1 MPVKNLKRILSSFK
15 LPENLK
21 EIELNSILEKISKRK
36 SINSNEKN
44 FLEKFESIQDDDLK
58 SFSLLSRQ
66 TATERINDIINNN
79 KTIIC
84 DLEDRDGKIGQ
95 AIIDTSNDYENE
107 LTILKFKNQ
116 QVFKMKD
123 NFLYNINYNLKK
135 NIYTLEKSDEFY
147 EKISSK

>member
-21 EIELNSILEKISKRK
+21 EIELNSILEKISKHI
-36 SINSNEKN
+36 SLNSNEKK
-44 FLEKFESIQDDDLK
+44 FLETFENVQDDDLK

-66 TATERINDIINNN
+66 TATEKIDDLINKN

-95 AIIDTSNDYENE
+95 AIIDTYNDYENE

-116 QVFKMKD
+116 QIFKMKD

>member
-1 MPVKNLKRILSSFK
+1 MPVKNFKRILSSFK
-15 LPENLK
+15 FPENLK
-21 EIELNSILEKISKRK
+21 EIELNTILEKISKHI
-36 SINSNEKN
+36 SLNSNEKK
-44 FLEKFESIQDDDLK
+44 FLETFESVKDDELK

-66 TATERINDIINNN
+66 TATEKINDIINQN

-84 DLEDRDGKIGQ
+84 ELEDRDGKIGQ
-95 AIIDTSNDYENE
+95 SIIDTKNDYENE
-107 LTILKFKNQ
+107 ITILKFKNQ

-147 EKISSK
+147 EKISAK

>member
-1 MPVKNLKRILSSFK
+1 MPVKNLRRIFSSFK

-44 FLEKFESIQDDDLK
+44 FLETFESIQDDDLK
-58 SFSLLSRQ
+58 NFSLLSRQ
-66 TATERINDIINNN
+66 TATEKINDIINKN

-84 DLEDRDGKIGQ
+84 ELEDRDGKIGQ
-95 AIIDTSNDYENE
+95 SIIDTSNDYENE
-107 LTILKFKNQ
+107 LTILKFKNK

-147 EKISSK
+147 EKISTK

>member
-1 MPVKNLKRILSSFK
+1 MSVKNLKRILSSFK

-36 SINSNEKN
+36 SINSNEKK

-66 TATERINDIINNN
+66 TATEKINDIINNN

>member
-1 MPVKNLKRILSSFK
+1 MPVKNLRRIFSSFK
-15 LPENLK
+15 LTENLK

-44 FLEKFESIQDDDLK
+44 FLETFESIQDDDLK

-66 TATERINDIINNN
+66 TATEKINDIINKN

-84 DLEDRDGKIGQ
+84 ELEDRDGKIGQ
-95 AIIDTSNDYENE
+95 SIIDTSNDYENE
-107 LTILKFKNQ
+107 LTILKFKNK

-147 EKISSK
+147 EKISAK

>member
-1 MPVKNLKRILSSFK
+1 
-15 LPENLK
+15 
-21 EIELNSILEKISKRK
+21 LEKISKHI
-36 SINSNEKN
+36 SLNSNEKN
-44 FLEKFESIQDDDLK
+44 FLETFESVKDDDLK

-66 TATERINDIINNN
+66 TATEKINDIINQN

-84 DLEDRDGKIGQ
+84 ELEDRDGKIGQ
-95 AIIDTSNDYENE
+95 SIIDTKNDYENE
-107 LTILKFKNQ
+107 ITILKFKNQ

-147 EKISSK
+147 EKISAK

>member
-36 SINSNEKN
+36 SINSNEKK

-66 TATERINDIINNN
+66 TATEKINDIINNN

-147 EKISSK
+147 EKISAK

>member
-1 MPVKNLKRILSSFK
+1 MPVKNLKKIFSSFR

-21 EIELNSILEKISKRK
+21 EIELNSILEKISKHI
-36 SINSNEKN
+36 SLNSNEKK
-44 FLEKFESIQDDDLK
+44 FLETFENVQDDDLK

-66 TATERINDIINNN
+66 TATEKIDDLINKN

-95 AIIDTSNDYENE
+95 AIIDTYNDYENE

-116 QVFKMKD
+116 QIFKMKD